1 MRICSLNY
9 PHFYYGSITFYCIR
23 FFVHKVVEVLFWL
36 QISAQS
42 NYKSNAAEQVVK
54 RLFLDLIFLV
64 LLNLNKY
71 CRLRLYIMQIDI

>member
-1 MRICSLNY
+1 MLTELPALLLWIN
-9 PHFYYGSITFYCIR
+9 HIAHIR

-42 NYKSNAAEQVVK
+42 NYKSNAAEQVAK

-64 LLNLNKY
+64 LLNLNKH
-71 CRLRLYIMQIDI
+71 CRLRLCIMQIDI